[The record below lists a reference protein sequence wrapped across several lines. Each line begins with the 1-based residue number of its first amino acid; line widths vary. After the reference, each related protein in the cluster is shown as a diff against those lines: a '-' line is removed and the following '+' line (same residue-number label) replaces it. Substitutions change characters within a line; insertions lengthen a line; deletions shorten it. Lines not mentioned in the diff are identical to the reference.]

1 MKGSTIMANITKRNG
16 SYLIRVSM
24 GRDANRKQI
33 IRSTTYKPPEGIS
46 EKKAEKLA
54 NAFAVDFENKCRY
67 YSQYNENMKFSELAE
82 WYFNNYSE
90 VELKSVTAM
99 NYKSQY
105 NNHIKEYLGHK
116 RLKEFTPLM
125 LTDYLKMLHT
135 KDGLSASTCR
145 KVYIVVQSIFKRG
158 LEQGFLRENPCHN
171 VILPKDKNKSKK
183 RYSLTVEETIRFIQ
197 MVKNSDKDADV
208 KRIIIFLLFTGTRI
222 GECLALNW
230 EDIDFENRSIHIR
243 HTLAK
248 GPNGLFLDTPK
259 TSSSYRTIGMNDTA
273 FDILKEQKAYCADLK
288 YALGNKY
295 AHPEMVFPSGL
306 GNYRDRSSVYHS
318 LGRITVGTE
327 FADMTLHKLRHCN
340 ATILLNSGVELKM
353 ISEHLG
359 HSGVEITANI
369 YADVLQ
375 SQKIKMANILE
386 LKLTEK

>member
-1 MKGSTIMANITKRNG
+1 MANITKRNG
-16 SYLIRVSM
+16 SYLIRVSI
-24 GRDANRKQI
+24 GRDADRKQI

-46 EKKAEKLA
+46 DKKAEKLA
-54 NAFAVDFENKCRY
+54 YAFAVDFENKCRY
-67 YSQYNENMKFSELAE
+67 YLQYNENMKFSELAN
-82 WYFNNYSE
+82 WYFSNYSE
-90 VELKSVTAM
+90 VELKAVTAM

-105 NNHIKEYLGHK
+105 NNHIEEYLGYK
-116 RLKEFTPLM
+116 KLKEFTPPM

-171 VILPKDKNKSKK
+171 VILPKDKNKAKK

-197 MVKNSDKDADV
+197 LVKGSDKDADV

-222 GECLALNW
+222 GECLALSW
-230 EDIDFENRSIHIR
+230 EDIDFENSSIHIR

-273 FDILKEQKAYCADLK
+273 FDILKEQKAYCANLK
-288 YALGNKY
+288 DTLGKKFT
-295 AHPEMVFPSGL
+295 HPEMVFPPGL

-318 LGRITVGTE
+318 LGRITAGTE
-327 FADMTLHKLRHCN
+327 FEDMTLHKLRHCN

-375 SQKIKMANILE
+375 SQKIKMANILD
-386 LKLTEK
+386 LQLTEK

>member
-1 MKGSTIMANITKRNG
+1 MANITKRNG

-197 MVKNSDKDADV
+197 LVKNSDKDADV

>member
-1 MKGSTIMANITKRNG
+1 MANITKRNG
-16 SYLIRVSM
+16 SYLIRVSI
-24 GRDANRKQI
+24 GRDADRKQI

-46 EKKAEKLA
+46 DKKAEKLA
-54 NAFAVDFENKCRY
+54 YAFAVDFENKCRY
-67 YSQYNENMKFSELAE
+67 YLQYNENMKFSELAN
-82 WYFNNYSE
+82 WYFSNYSE
-90 VELKSVTAM
+90 VELKAVTAM

-105 NNHIKEYLGHK
+105 NNHIEEYLGYK
-116 RLKEFTPLM
+116 KLKEFTPPM

-171 VILPKDKNKSKK
+171 VILPKDKNKAKK

-197 MVKNSDKDADV
+197 LVKGSDKDADV

-222 GECLALNW
+222 GECLALSW
-230 EDIDFENRSIHIR
+230 EDIDFENSSIHIR

-273 FDILKEQKAYCADLK
+273 FDILKEQKAYCANLK
-288 YALGNKY
+288 DTLGKMFT
-295 AHPEMVFPSGL
+295 HPEMVFPSGL

-318 LGRITVGTE
+318 LGRITAGTE
-327 FADMTLHKLRHCN
+327 FEDMTLHKLRHCN

-375 SQKIKMANILE
+375 SQKIKMANILD
-386 LKLTEK
+386 LQLTEK

>member
-1 MKGSTIMANITKRNG
+1 MANITKRNG
-16 SYLIRVSM
+16 SYLIRISM

-197 MVKNSDKDADV
+197 LVKNSDKDADV

-295 AHPEMVFPSGL
+295 AHPEMVFPSSL
-306 GNYRDRSSVYHS
+306 GNYRDRSSIYHS

>member
-1 MKGSTIMANITKRNG
+1 MANITKRNG

-197 MVKNSDKDADV
+197 LVKNSDKDADV

-295 AHPEMVFPSGL
+295 AHPEMVFPSSL

>member
-1 MKGSTIMANITKRNG
+1 MANITKRNG

>member
-1 MKGSTIMANITKRNG
+1 
-16 SYLIRVSM
+16 M

>member
-1 MKGSTIMANITKRNG
+1 MANITKRNG
-16 SYLIRVSM
+16 SYLIRVSI
-24 GRDANRKQI
+24 GRDADRKQI

-46 EKKAEKLA
+46 DKKAEKLA
-54 NAFAVDFENKCRY
+54 YAFAVDFENKCRY
-67 YSQYNENMKFSELAE
+67 YLQYNENMKFSDLAN
-82 WYFNNYSE
+82 WYFSNYSE
-90 VELKSVTAM
+90 VELKAVTAM

-105 NNHIKEYLGHK
+105 NNHIEEYLGYK
-116 RLKEFTPLM
+116 KLKEFTPPM

-171 VILPKDKNKSKK
+171 VILPKDKNKAKK

-197 MVKNSDKDADV
+197 LVKGSDKDSDV

-222 GECLALNW
+222 GECLALSW
-230 EDIDFENRSIHIR
+230 EDIDFENSSIHIR

-273 FDILKEQKAYCADLK
+273 FDILKEQKAYCANLK
-288 YALGNKY
+288 DTLGKKFT
-295 AHPEMVFPSGL
+295 HPEMVFPSGL

-318 LGRITVGTE
+318 LGRITAGTE
-327 FADMTLHKLRHCN
+327 FEDMTLHKLRHCN

-375 SQKIKMANILE
+375 SQKIKMANILD
-386 LKLTEK
+386 LQLTEK

>member
-1 MKGSTIMANITKRNG
+1 MANITKRNG

-90 VELKSVTAM
+90 AELKAVTAM

-116 RLKEFTPLM
+116 KMKEFTPPM

-145 KVYIVVQSIFKRG
+145 KVYIIVQSILKRG

-171 VILPKDKNKSKK
+171 VILPKDKNKAKK

-197 MVKNSDKDADV
+197 LVKGSDKDADV

-222 GECLALNW
+222 GECLALSW

-288 YALGNKY
+288 DALGKKFS
-295 AHPEMVFPSGL
+295 HPEMVFPSGL
-306 GNYRDRSSVYHS
+306 GNYRDRCSVYHS
-318 LGRITVGTE
+318 LCRITVGTE
-327 FADMTLHKLRHCN
+327 FEDMTLHKLRHCN

-369 YADVLQ
+369 YADVMQ

-386 LKLTEK
+386 LQLTEK

>member
-1 MKGSTIMANITKRNG
+1 MANITKRNG
-16 SYLIRVSM
+16 SYLIRVSI
-24 GRDANRKQI
+24 GRDADRKQI

-46 EKKAEKLA
+46 DKKAEKLA
-54 NAFAVDFENKCRY
+54 YAFAVDFENKCRY
-67 YSQYNENMKFSELAE
+67 YLQYNENMKFSELAN
-82 WYFNNYSE
+82 WYFSNYSE
-90 VELKSVTAM
+90 VELKAVTAM

-105 NNHIKEYLGHK
+105 NNHIEEYLGYK
-116 RLKEFTPLM
+116 KLKEFTPPM

-171 VILPKDKNKSKK
+171 VILPKDKNKAKK

-197 MVKNSDKDADV
+197 LVKGSDKDSDV

-222 GECLALNW
+222 GECLALSW
-230 EDIDFENRSIHIR
+230 EDIDFENSSIHIR

-273 FDILKEQKAYCADLK
+273 FDILKEQKAYCANLK
-288 YALGNKY
+288 DTLCKKFT
-295 AHPEMVFPSGL
+295 HPEMVFPSGL

-318 LGRITVGTE
+318 LGRITAGTE
-327 FADMTLHKLRHCN
+327 FEDMTLHKLRHCN

-375 SQKIKMANILE
+375 SQKIKMANILD
-386 LKLTEK
+386 LQLTEK

>member
-1 MKGSTIMANITKRNG
+1 MANITKRNG

-24 GRDANRKQI
+24 GRDVNRKQI

-67 YSQYNENMKFSELAE
+67 YSQYNENMKFSELAN
-82 WYFNNYSE
+82 WYFANYSE
-90 VELKSVTAM
+90 VELKAVTAM

-105 NNHIKEYLGHK
+105 SNHIKEYLGHK
-116 RLKEFTPLM
+116 KLKEFTPPM
-125 LTDYLKMLHT
+125 ITDYLKMLHT

-171 VILPKDKNKSKK
+171 VILPKDKNRAKK

-197 MVKNSDKDADV
+197 LVKGSDKDADV

-306 GNYRDRSSVYHS
+306 GNYRDRCSVYHS
-318 LGRITVGTE
+318 LCRITVGTE

>member
-1 MKGSTIMANITKRNG
+1 MANITKRNG

-33 IRSTTYKPPEGIS
+33 IRSTTYTPPEGVS

-54 NAFAVDFENKCRY
+54 YAFAVDFENKCHY

-90 VELKSVTAM
+90 AELKAVTAM

-105 NNHIKEYLGHK
+105 NNHIKEYLGYK
-116 RLKEFTPLM
+116 KLKEFTPPM
-125 LTDYLKMLHT
+125 LTDYLKVLHSN
-135 KDGLSASTCR
+135 DGLSAQTCR

-171 VILPKDKNKSKK
+171 VILPKDKNKVKK
-183 RYSLTVEETIRFIQ
+183 RYSLSEEETIRFINL
-197 MVKNSDKDADV
+197 VKSSDKDEDV

-222 GECLALNW
+222 GECLALSW

-248 GPNGLFLDTPK
+248 GSDGLFLDTPK
-259 TSSSYRTIGMNDTA
+259 TKNSFRTIGMNDTVC
-273 FDILKEQKAYCADLK
+273 DILTAQKAYCDELK
-288 YALGNKY
+288 AVYGTKY
-295 AHPEMVFPSGL
+295 AHPETVFPSGL
-306 GNYRDRSSVYHS
+306 GNYRDRCSVYHS
-318 LGRITVGTE
+318 LCRITAGTE
-327 FADMTLHKLRHCN
+327 FEDMTLHKLRHCN

-375 SQKIKMANILE
+375 SQKVKMANILD
-386 LKLTEK
+386 LKLSDK

>member
-1 MKGSTIMANITKRNG
+1 MANITKRNG

-197 MVKNSDKDADV
+197 LVKNSDKDADV

-295 AHPEMVFPSGL
+295 AHPEMVFPSSL
-306 GNYRDRSSVYHS
+306 GNYRDRSSIYHS